1 MSDII
6 KLLPDSLANQI
17 AAGEVVQRPA
27 SAVKELLENALD
39 AGATQIKLIIK
50 DAGKTLIQV
59 VDNGSGMSE
68 TDARMCFERHAT
80 SKITTVDDLFK
91 LHTFGFRGEAMASIA
106 AVAQVSMRTRPANQE
121 LGTHLVIEGSV
132 VRVQESCQT
141 AVGTNISV
149 KNLFY
154 NVPARRQFLKA
165 DPIENRH
172 IIDEFQ
178 HVALANP
185 DVHFSLFNNEVEV
198 FDLPPAPLRKRIV
211 GIFGNTYNDKLVPV
225 EESSIDFL
233 KINGFVGK
241 SDSARKTRGEQF
253 FFVNDRFI
261 RSSYLNHAVATA
273 YDELLSAKT
282 FPFYVL
288 FLDIDPQ
295 RIDVN
300 VHPTKQEIKFDDEK
314 AIYALLHAAVR
325 RALSKNSITPS
336 LDFDQDPIITAVF
349 QQTNQPKAPLPL
361 PNFEQL
367 SKKNEEQPTFGQG
380 FNREKNAVPRNWK
393 DIYTIMEQHNVQ
405 NSDFDTEQ
413 NNEQNNQQQLPETS
427 TITIQ
432 SNFANQATL
441 LPTDADNAPSAP
453 YQLHRQ
459 YIVSQIQS
467 GFMLIDQQAA
477 HERILFEKYTQQL
490 ENAHRS
496 TQQLLF
502 PKTLELPRADA
513 ELLKQLLPDII
524 ALGYD
529 IQEFGQNSFVLHG
542 IPADL
547 THADANEQRSIEQL
561 LEQYQQQAADL
572 KLDRRTLLARSMAY
586 NRCIKKGQTLSPTEM
601 EVLIDQLFACQTPYI
616 TPNSRPTFITYSL
629 NDIEKQFK

>member
-106 AVAQVSMRTRPANQE
+106 AVAQVSMHTRPANQE

-141 AVGTNISV
+141 AVGTNIAV

-198 FDLPPAPLRKRIV
+198 FYLPPAPLRKRIV
-211 GIFGNTYNDKLVPV
+211 GIFGNNYNDKLVPV

-241 SDSARKTRGEQF
+241 PDSARKTRGEQF

-273 YDELLSAKT
+273 YDELLSAKS

-325 RALSKNSITPS
+325 QALSKNSITPS
-336 LDFDQDPIITAVF
+336 LDFDQNPIVTAAF
-349 QQTNQPKAPLPL
+349 QQTNKPKAPLPL
-361 PNFEQL
+361 PNFGQL
-367 SKKNEEQPTFGQG
+367 GKKNEEQPTFGQS
-380 FNREKNAVPRNWK
+380 FNREKNEVPRNWK

-405 NSDFDTEQ
+405 NADFDAEQ
-413 NNEQNNQQQLPETS
+413 NNEQQLPEIS

-441 LPTDADNAPSAP
+441 LPTDAYSIASTT

-459 YIVSQIQS
+459 YIVSPIQS

-477 HERILFEKYTQQL
+477 HERILFEKYIQQL
-490 ENAHRS
+490 ENTHRT

-601 EVLIDQLFACQTPYI
+601 EMLIDQLFACQIPYI
-616 TPNSRPTFITYSL
+616 TPNSRPTFVTYSL

>member
-241 SDSARKTRGEQF
+241 PDSARKTRGEQF

-261 RSSYLNHAVATA
+261 RSSYLNHAVASA

-336 LDFDQDPIITAVF
+336 LDFDQDPIITAAF

-427 TITIQ
+427 TITLQ
-432 SNFANQATL
+432 SNFNNQVTL
-441 LPTDADNAPSAP
+441 LPTDADSTASAP

-616 TPNSRPTFITYSL
+616 TPNSRPTFVTYSL

>member
-241 SDSARKTRGEQF
+241 PDSARKTRGEQF

-261 RSSYLNHAVATA
+261 RSSYLNHAVASA

-336 LDFDQDPIITAVF
+336 LDFDQDPIITAAF

-361 PNFEQL
+361 PNFGQ
-367 SKKNEEQPTFGQG
+367 SGKKNEEQPTFGQS

-427 TITIQ
+427 TITLQ
-432 SNFANQATL
+432 SNFNNQVTL
-441 LPTDADNAPSAP
+441 LPTDADSTASAP

-586 NRCIKKGQTLSPTEM
+586 NRCIKKVQTLSPTEM

>member
-336 LDFDQDPIITAVF
+336 LDFDQDPIITAAF

-361 PNFEQL
+361 PNFGQ
-367 SKKNEEQPTFGQG
+367 SGKKNEEQPTFGQG

-405 NSDFDTEQ
+405 NNDFDTEQ
-413 NNEQNNQQQLPETS
+413 NNEQQALPETS
-427 TITIQ
+427 TITLQ
-432 SNFANQATL
+432 SNFNNQVTL
-441 LPTDADNAPSAP
+441 LPTDADSTASAP

-547 THADANEQRSIEQL
+547 VHADANEQRSIEQL

>member
-241 SDSARKTRGEQF
+241 PDSARKTRGEQF

-261 RSSYLNHAVATA
+261 RSSYLNHAVASA
-273 YDELLSAKT
+273 YDELLSAKS

-336 LDFDQDPIITAVF
+336 LDFDQDPIVTAAF

-405 NSDFDTEQ
+405 NNDFDTEQ
-413 NNEQNNQQQLPETS
+413 NNEQQALPETS
-427 TITIQ
+427 TITLQ
-432 SNFANQATL
+432 SNFNNQVTL
-441 LPTDADNAPSAP
+441 LPTDADSTASAP

-547 THADANEQRSIEQL
+547 VHADANEQRSIEQL
-561 LEQYQQQAADL
+561 LEQYQQQAADM

>member
-106 AVAQVSMRTRPANQE
+106 AVAQISMRTRPANQE

-261 RSSYLNHAVATA
+261 RSSYLNHAVASA

-336 LDFDQDPIITAVF
+336 LDFDQDPIITAAF

-361 PNFEQL
+361 PNFGQ
-367 SKKNEEQPTFGQG
+367 SGKKNEEQPTFGQG

-405 NSDFDTEQ
+405 NNDFDTEQ
-413 NNEQNNQQQLPETS
+413 NNEQQALPETS
-427 TITIQ
+427 TITLQ
-432 SNFANQATL
+432 SNFNNQVTL
-441 LPTDADNAPSAP
+441 LPTDADSTASAP

-547 THADANEQRSIEQL
+547 VHADANEQRSIEQL

>member
-1 MSDII
+1 MPDII

-39 AGATQIKLIIK
+39 AGAMQIKLIIK
-50 DAGKTLIQV
+50 DAGKTLMQV
-59 VDNGSGMSE
+59 VDNGCGMSE

-80 SKITTVDDLFK
+80 SKITTVDDLFR

-132 VRVQESCQT
+132 VRTQESCQT
-141 AVGTNISV
+141 AIGTSISI

-185 DVHFSLFNNEVEV
+185 DVHFSLFNNDVEL
-198 FDLPPAPLRKRIV
+198 FDLPPATLRKRIV
-211 GIFGNTYNDKLVPV
+211 GVFGNTYNDKLIPV
-225 EESSIDFL
+225 EELSIEFL

-241 SDSARKTRGEQF
+241 PESARKTRGEQY

-261 RSSYLNHAVATA
+261 RSSYLSHAVASA
-273 YDELLSAKT
+273 YEELLSSKM

-288 FLDIDPQ
+288 FLDIAPE

-314 AIYALLHAAVR
+314 AIYALLNAAIK
-325 RALSKNSITPS
+325 RALSKNSITPI
-336 LDFDQDPIITAVF
+336 LDFDQDSTIILG
-349 QQTNQPKAPLPL
+349 QQNQSEAPLPL
-361 PNFEQL
+361 PNFGQSNKKSESQL
-367 SKKNEEQPTFGQG
+367 PTFGQG
-380 FNREKNAVPRNWK
+380 FSREKNAVPRNWK
-393 DIYTIMEQHNVQ
+393 DIYTIMEQHEVKPN
-405 NSDFDTEQ
+405 DFEAQPD
-413 NNEQNNQQQLPETS
+413 NEPFPETS
-427 TITIQ
+427 TITVQ
-432 SNFANQATL
+432 SHFANQQHTL
-441 LPTDADNAPSAP
+441 LPADTENTPAVP
-453 YQLHRQ
+453 YQLHKR
-459 YIVSQIQS
+459 YIVSQINL
-467 GFMLIDQQAA
+467 GFILIDQQAA
-477 HERILFEKYTQQL
+477 HERILYEKYTQQL
-490 ENAHRS
+490 ENATRN

-502 PKTLELPRADA
+502 PKTIELPRADA
-513 ELLKQLLPDII
+513 ELLKQLLPDIN

-529 IQEFGQNSFVLHG
+529 MQEFGQNSFVLHG
-542 IPADL
+542 IPAEFVN
-547 THADANEQRSIEQL
+547 ADSNEQNSIEQL
-561 LEQYQQQAADL
+561 LEQYQQQATEL
-572 KLDRRTLLARSMAY
+572 KLDRRILLARSMAH
-586 NRCIKKGQTLSPTEM
+586 NRCIKRGQNLSTAEM
-601 EVLIDQLFACQTPYI
+601 EVLIDQLFACQTPYV
-616 TPNSRPTFITYSL
+616 TPSGRSTFITYSL
-629 NDIEKQFK
+629 SDVEKQFEKL

>member
-1 MSDII
+1 
-6 KLLPDSLANQI
+6 
-17 AAGEVVQRPA
+17 
-27 SAVKELLENALD
+27 
-39 AGATQIKLIIK
+39 
-50 DAGKTLIQV
+50 
-59 VDNGSGMSE
+59 
-68 TDARMCFERHAT
+68 
-80 SKITTVDDLFK
+80 
-91 LHTFGFRGEAMASIA
+91 
-106 AVAQVSMRTRPANQE
+106 QVSMRTRPANQE

-241 SDSARKTRGEQF
+241 PDSARKTRGEQF

-261 RSSYLNHAVATA
+261 RSSYLNHAVASA

-336 LDFDQDPIITAVF
+336 LDFDQDPIITAAF

-413 NNEQNNQQQLPETS
+413 NNEQQALPETS
-427 TITIQ
+427 TITLQ
-432 SNFANQATL
+432 SNFNNQVTL
-441 LPTDADNAPSAP
+441 LPTDADSTASAP

-547 THADANEQRSIEQL
+547 VHADANEQRSIEQL

-616 TPNSRPTFITYSL
+616 TPNSRPTFVTYSL

>member
-241 SDSARKTRGEQF
+241 PDSARKTRGEQF

-261 RSSYLNHAVATA
+261 RSSYLNHAVASA

-336 LDFDQDPIITAVF
+336 LDFDQDPIITAAF

-413 NNEQNNQQQLPETS
+413 NNEQQALPETS
-427 TITIQ
+427 TITLQ
-432 SNFANQATL
+432 SNFNNQVTL
-441 LPTDADNAPSAP
+441 LPTDADSTASAP

-547 THADANEQRSIEQL
+547 VHADANEQRSIEQL

-616 TPNSRPTFITYSL
+616 TPNSRPTFVTYSL

>member
-241 SDSARKTRGEQF
+241 PDSARKTRGEQF

-261 RSSYLNHAVATA
+261 RSSYLNHAVASA
-273 YDELLSAKT
+273 YDELLSAKS

-336 LDFDQDPIITAVF
+336 LDFDQDPIITAAF

-361 PNFEQL
+361 PNFGQ
-367 SKKNEEQPTFGQG
+367 SGKKNEEQPTFGQS

-413 NNEQNNQQQLPETS
+413 NNEQNKHCPKPRPLPYK
-427 TITIQ
+427 
-432 SNFANQATL
+432 ATL
-441 LPTDADNAPSAP
+441 TT
-453 YQLHRQ
+453 
-459 YIVSQIQS
+459 
-467 GFMLIDQQAA
+467 
-477 HERILFEKYTQQL
+477 K
-490 ENAHRS
+490 
-496 TQQLLF
+496 LLYC
-502 PKTLELPRADA
+502 PPM
-513 ELLKQLLPDII
+513 PI
-524 ALGYD
+524 
-529 IQEFGQNSFVLHG
+529 VLHLPL
-542 IPADL
+542 INC
-547 THADANEQRSIEQL
+547 TANI
-561 LEQYQQQAADL
+561 
-572 KLDRRTLLARSMAY
+572 
-586 NRCIKKGQTLSPTEM
+586 
-601 EVLIDQLFACQTPYI
+601 
-616 TPNSRPTFITYSL
+616 
-629 NDIEKQFK
+629 